1 MSVHSMDERALE
13 HVCGLQP
20 DWRGEGVQPQRMVL
34 LSEVNLL
41 ELGRVCL
48 TLEASA
54 RARA

>member
-1 MSVHSMDERALE
+1 MHSMDERALE